1 MMDGLTLAATG
12 SLLKFVTDGG
22 VIGYIIVAL
31 SVVAVAVG
39 VAQFSMIRRG
49 TLLPRALIQD
59 CRNEVQAGR
68 LNRAIELCRD
78 PMRECYIGRILAAGL
93 ARAGGGALGLLQV
106 REAMQEAGE
115 IETGRLYRWT
125 DAIAVIAS
133 VAPLLGLL
141 GTVQG
146 MIGTFEGVSTGAV
159 NDAAYYES
167 LASNISLA
175 LITTFQG
182 LVVAIPCTAAHVF
195 LRNRIEASAA
205 EAGEVAESFAETLE
219 FLSTGARG

>member
-1 MMDGLTLAATG
+1 MTMKILLAST

-22 VIGYIIVAL
+22 VIGYVIVAL
-31 SVVAVAVG
+31 SVVALGVI
-39 VAQFSMIRRG
+39 VAQLVLLRRS
-49 TLLPRALIQD
+49 TLLPQPLIEACRREVAARRVARA
-59 CRNEVQAGR
+59 R
-68 LNRAIELCRD
+68 ELCRAQAG
-78 PMRECYIGRILAAGL
+78 ECYLARILVAGFSK
-93 ARAGGGALGLLQV
+93 AGSGALGMLQV
-106 REAMQEAGE
+106 REAMQQAGDA
-115 IETGRLYRWT
+115 ETARLYRWI

-146 MIGTFEGVSTGAV
+146 MIGAFEGVATSAV

-182 LVVAIPCTAAHVF
+182 LVVAIPCTAAHAF
-195 LRNRIEASAA
+195 LRNRVEAVAA
-205 EAGEVAESFAETLE
+205 EAGDVAEEFALLVEG
-219 FLSTGARG
+219 SAAA

>member
-1 MMDGLTLAATG
+1 MNPMPLLAASG
-12 SLLKFVTDGG
+12 SLLKFITDGG

-31 SVVAVAVG
+31 SVVALAVG
-39 VAQFSMIRRG
+39 SAQVILIRRAA
-49 TLLPRALIQD
+49 LLPRDLLEG
-59 CRNEVQAGR
+59 CR
-68 LNRAIELCRD
+68 
-78 PMRECYIGRILAAGL
+78 RELAAGRVDRALTLCRAGRRDGYL
-93 ARAGGGALGLLQV
+93 ARILGAGLSRAGSGALGMLQV
-106 REAMQEAGE
+106 REAMQEAGDA
-115 IETGRLYRWT
+115 ETARLYRWT

-146 MIGTFEGVSTGAV
+146 MIGAFENVASSAV

-182 LVVAIPCTAAHVF
+182 LVVAIPCIAAHAF
-195 LRNRIEASAA
+195 LRNRIEAISA
-205 EAGEVAESFAETLE
+205 EAGEAAEEVAILVERA
-219 FLSTGARG
+219 AAA